1 MNFKLTRDNDLM
13 LEHKNG
19 LAGAAFVMFGG
30 RISNGI
36 MENADEIAQTI
47 KNEFLLYLNETL
59 PLLGRGTDWFAIFRN
74 SKSAG
79 IREFQQEVSRIILSV
94 RSVNK
99 ILDLAVVQDKGRKIS
114 VKFRVDTRSS
124 EIAEGE
130 IALN

>member
-1 MNFKLTRDNDLM
+1 M
-13 LEHKNG
+13 LGQKPG
-19 LAGAAFVMFGG
+19 LAGDTFVMLGG
-30 RISNGI
+30 KIRDGI

-47 KNEFLLYLNETL
+47 KNEFMLYLNETL

-79 IREFQQEVSRIILSV
+79 IREFRQEISRIILSV

-99 ILDLAVVQDKGRKIS
+99 ILDLAVVEESRRKFS
-114 VKFRVDTRSS
+114 VRFRVDTRSG
-124 EIAEGE
+124 EVAEGE